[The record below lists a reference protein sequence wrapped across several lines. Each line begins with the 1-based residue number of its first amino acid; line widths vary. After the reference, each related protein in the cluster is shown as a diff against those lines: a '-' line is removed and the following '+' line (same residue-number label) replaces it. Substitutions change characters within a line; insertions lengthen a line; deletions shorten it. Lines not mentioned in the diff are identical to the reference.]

1 MWEIPNAINPPSPSH
16 HHKFIGGIYKPFPIM
31 GGLLWHCFTMFY
43 PHYPYK
49 HIYKSPFGRLDSG
62 MSTILKW
69 VVPSGKLT

>member
-1 MWEIPNAINPPSPSH
+1 
-16 HHKFIGGIYKPFPIM
+16 M

-49 HIYKSPFGRLDSG
+49 HIYKSPFGRLDGG

-69 VVPSGKLT
+69 VAPSGKLT